1 MYIRKVISF
10 EGSWTQLDKHISQ
23 FNDIK
28 SFISQVTLE
37 NIRKTPDRFRNE
49 INDEINPRKLFG
61 CWEEII
67 KNSEWVSSRSYL
79 ADDRNNRKYYGY
91 LGDCLKDISV
101 RFITHRD
108 LVNRWLFSTTPI
120 AYKNSVINIPV
131 AVMLTTDAE
140 EAIHGDK
147 RRSMMSANFEK
158 TVEELQALAPLS
170 QSHPFVIIGVS
181 FDDGALEVIDIES
194 ELGIAEKQVVINRSI
209 EFPPEFHS
217 AGIGILSYF
226 GTVLREKYPDQEA
239 KVKIEQDGHMVRMVI
254 ETEDGN
260 KEIIEKALQE
270 YELVVTG
277 EKPPEAFYDNA
288 LKVIELKTELR
299 VAYTKIEAQRDLLIH
314 KGQELSTLKSLFE
327 NSLSRPNEQPLSLNF
342 SPVINVTTTQTNT
355 TVINNDI
362 LDVADEIKSL
372 ISKSGDDSGTEL
384 RLLDLNSS
392 IENIDATSSP
402 EEVKNSVGLTK
413 LKRLIDDALNTGSD
427 LNDFFEKISGGVDKL
442 KGLAFKYN
450 SIAEW
455 CGAPQIPSA
464 FLK

>member
-67 KNSEWVSSRSYL
+67 KNSEWVSSRRYL

-131 AVMLTTDAE
+131 AVMLTADAE

-270 YELVVTG
+270 YELAEFFKLVV
-277 EKPPEAFYDNA
+277 A
-288 LKVIELKTELR
+288 
-299 VAYTKIEAQRDLLIH
+299 
-314 KGQELSTLKSLFE
+314 
-327 NSLSRPNEQPLSLNF
+327 
-342 SPVINVTTTQTNT
+342 
-355 TVINNDI
+355 
-362 LDVADEIKSL
+362 
-372 ISKSGDDSGTEL
+372 
-384 RLLDLNSS
+384 SS
-392 IENIDATSSP
+392 
-402 EEVKNSVGLTK
+402 
-413 LKRLIDDALNTGSD
+413 
-427 LNDFFEKISGGVDKL
+427 
-442 KGLAFKYN
+442 
-450 SIAEW
+450 
-455 CGAPQIPSA
+455 
-464 FLK
+464 

>member
-67 KNSEWVSSRSYL
+67 KNSEWVSSRRYL

-131 AVMLTTDAE
+131 AVMLTADAE

-260 KEIIEKALQE
+260 KEIIEKAL
-270 YELVVTG
+270 
-277 EKPPEAFYDNA
+277 
-288 LKVIELKTELR
+288 
-299 VAYTKIEAQRDLLIH
+299 
-314 KGQELSTLKSLFE
+314 
-327 NSLSRPNEQPLSLNF
+327 
-342 SPVINVTTTQTNT
+342 
-355 TVINNDI
+355 
-362 LDVADEIKSL
+362 
-372 ISKSGDDSGTEL
+372 
-384 RLLDLNSS
+384 
-392 IENIDATSSP
+392 
-402 EEVKNSVGLTK
+402 
-413 LKRLIDDALNTGSD
+413 
-427 LNDFFEKISGGVDKL
+427 
-442 KGLAFKYN
+442 
-450 SIAEW
+450 
-455 CGAPQIPSA
+455 
-464 FLK
+464 